1 MRHSRLLTRSVCL
14 ATTVALCAC
23 GSSSSSS
30 SSSSSPTP
38 TQSPCQYTSDS
49 VVAESPV
56 VDVLPPGSKAPQPV
70 SKDTSLPLAC
80 DTLLTVVKSGSAQAM
95 FGSQG
100 LCQLTQYQG
109 QLARLI
115 SRDPDGDLLT
125 LQAGHLTC
133 SVNGP
138 VSLPPSTVQCPYG
151 KVIAQRAQYFD
162 ICAPTQSSSLRC
174 TWVWYTSSART
185 GKASRWN
192 RGRNGHSTSS
202 LARLARCHPNSLPP
216 TCESFASKPPRCTWA
231 DRVNRCQKLPL
242 AGLGL

>member
-14 ATTVALCAC
+14 ATTAALCAC
-23 GSSSSSS
+23 GSASSSS

-38 TQSPCQYTSDS
+38 TRSPCQYTSDS

-56 VDVLPPGSKAPQPV
+56 VDVRPPGSKAPQPV
-70 SKDTSLPLAC
+70 TKDTSLPLAC
-80 DTLLTVVKSGSAQAM
+80 DTLLTVVKSGSAQAT

-109 QLARLI
+109 QIARLV

-162 ICAPTQSSSLRC
+162 ICAPDPVFIVAVHLGVVHVISANGKSLEVESGQEWAFDFI
-174 TWVWYTSSART
+174 TGAFSPMPPQFSATDLRVF
-185 GKASRWN
+185 
-192 RGRNGHSTSS
+192 
-202 LARLARCHPNSLPP
+202 RLQAAEMH
-216 TCESFASKPPRCTWA
+216 
-231 DRVNRCQKLPL
+231 
-242 AGLGL
+242 LG